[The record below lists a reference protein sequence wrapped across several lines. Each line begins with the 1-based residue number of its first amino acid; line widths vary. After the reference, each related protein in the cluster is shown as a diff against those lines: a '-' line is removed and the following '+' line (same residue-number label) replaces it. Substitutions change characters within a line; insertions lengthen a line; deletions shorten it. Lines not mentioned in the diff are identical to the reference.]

1 MQTFLLYMIKS
12 STILIVLL
20 TYYQFFLKRQTFFNL
35 NRIFLL
41 GVLVLSA
48 LLPFISIEINRNDM
62 IGFPTLASVSEL
74 LEENQIGK
82 SSQSTLI
89 TATEQ
94 PIPMIPLLYGIGV
107 VFFFLRY
114 LTTLCRLCLFVHRNP
129 RKRLHGLYMIQIQ
142 EGLPTFS
149 FFNYLFINTHSLS
162 QENRRK
168 IFAHEKIHIQQCH
181 SLDLCIA
188 EIICIA
194 NWFNPFVWLIKQLIL
209 ENHEYIADQQ
219 VIRKYKISGYLELLI
234 QQSLKGAFSFTNY
247 FSCSNLKKR
256 TIMLTKKQSRKFQ
269 MINYIPAFLLAG
281 MLFYLFSCKNMC
293 EEPESP
299 ELQVF
304 QIVENM
310 PQFSGDLSKWATQ
323 NIKYPSKAIEAG
335 IEGKV
340 YVNFIIDSTG
350 RVGHAEI
357 QRSTQSLLN
366 AEALKGIEAMPD
378 WIPGK
383 QRGKAVRV
391 IYTLP
396 VTFSLK
402 DQAGNFAPKVT
413 IIPPHNEAK
422 TPTLVKDS
430 SETENSTEVCI
441 FQVVEEMPEFAEGN
455 VAEWIMKNIK
465 YPKEAIEA
473 NITGKVFVQFVI
485 EKDGSITN
493 AKIARSASTLM
504 DAEALRI
511 VNNMPQWIP
520 GKQRGKAVR
529 VAYTLPISFSL
540 E

>member
-20 TYYQFFLKRQTFFNL
+20 TYYQFFLKRHTFFNL

-41 GVLVLSA
+41 GVLILSA

-149 FFNYLFINTHSLS
+149 FFNYLFINPHSLS

-234 QQSLKGAFSFTNY
+234 QQSLKGVFSFTNY

-293 EEPESP
+293 EKPESP

-366 AEALKGIEAMPD
+366 AETLKGIEAMPD

-493 AKIARSASTLM
+493 AKIARSASTLL

>member
-149 FFNYLFINTHSLS
+149 FFNYLFINPHSLS

-366 AEALKGIEAMPD
+366 AETLKGIEAMPD

-430 SETENSTEVCI
+430 SETENSMEVCI

-493 AKIARSASTLM
+493 AKIARSASTLL

>member
-1 MQTFLLYMIKS
+1 
-12 STILIVLL
+12 
-20 TYYQFFLKRQTFFNL
+20 
-35 NRIFLL
+35 
-41 GVLVLSA
+41 
-48 LLPFISIEINRNDM
+48 M

-114 LTTLCRLCLFVHRNP
+114 LTTLCRLYLFVHRNP

-149 FFNYLFINTHSLS
+149 FFNYLFINPHSLS

-234 QQSLKGAFSFTNY
+234 QQSLKGVFSFTNY

-293 EEPESP
+293 E
-299 ELQVF
+299 
-304 QIVENM
+304 N
-310 PQFSGDLSKWATQ
+310 
-323 NIKYPSKAIEAG
+323 
-335 IEGKV
+335 
-340 YVNFIIDSTG
+340 
-350 RVGHAEI
+350 
-357 QRSTQSLLN
+357 RS
-366 AEALKGIEAMPD
+366 
-378 WIPGK
+378 
-383 QRGKAVRV
+383 R
-391 IYTLP
+391 
-396 VTFSLK
+396 
-402 DQAGNFAPKVT
+402 
-413 IIPPHNEAK
+413 
-422 TPTLVKDS
+422 
-430 SETENSTEVCI
+430 
-441 FQVVEEMPEFAEGN
+441 
-455 VAEWIMKNIK
+455 
-465 YPKEAIEA
+465 
-473 NITGKVFVQFVI
+473 
-485 EKDGSITN
+485 
-493 AKIARSASTLM
+493 RSFKFFRL
-504 DAEALRI
+504 
-511 VNNMPQWIP
+511 
-520 GKQRGKAVR
+520 
-529 VAYTLPISFSL
+529 
-540 E
+540 

>member
-41 GVLVLSA
+41 GVLILSA

-234 QQSLKGAFSFTNY
+234 QQSLKGVFSFTNY

-256 TIMLTKKQSRKFQ
+256 TIMLIKKQSRKFQ

-293 EEPESP
+293 EKPESP

-493 AKIARSASTLM
+493 AKIARSASTLL

-511 VNNMPQWIP
+511 VNNMP
-520 GKQRGKAVR
+520 
-529 VAYTLPISFSL
+529 
-540 E
+540 

>member
-430 SETENSTEVCI
+430 SETENSTEVRI

-493 AKIARSASTLM
+493 AKIARSASTLL

>member
-41 GVLVLSA
+41 GVLILSA

-234 QQSLKGAFSFTNY
+234 QQSLKGVFSFTNY

-293 EEPESP
+293 EKPESP

-335 IEGKV
+335 IE
-340 YVNFIIDSTG
+340 
-350 RVGHAEI
+350 
-357 QRSTQSLLN
+357 
-366 AEALKGIEAMPD
+366 AMPD

-391 IYTLP
+391 IYPLP

-493 AKIARSASTLM
+493 AKIARSASTLL

>member
-41 GVLVLSA
+41 GVLILSA

-234 QQSLKGAFSFTNY
+234 QQSLKGVFSFTNY

-293 EEPESP
+293 EKPESP

-441 FQVVEEMPEFAEGN
+441 FHVVEEMPEFAEGN

-493 AKIARSASTLM
+493 AKIARSASTLL

>member
-1 MQTFLLYMIKS
+1 
-12 STILIVLL
+12 
-20 TYYQFFLKRQTFFNL
+20 
-35 NRIFLL
+35 
-41 GVLVLSA
+41 
-48 LLPFISIEINRNDM
+48 
-62 IGFPTLASVSEL
+62 
-74 LEENQIGK
+74 
-82 SSQSTLI
+82 
-89 TATEQ
+89 
-94 PIPMIPLLYGIGV
+94 
-107 VFFFLRY
+107 
-114 LTTLCRLCLFVHRNP
+114 
-129 RKRLHGLYMIQIQ
+129 
-142 EGLPTFS
+142 
-149 FFNYLFINTHSLS
+149 
-162 QENRRK
+162 
-168 IFAHEKIHIQQCH
+168 
-181 SLDLCIA
+181 
-188 EIICIA
+188 
-194 NWFNPFVWLIKQLIL
+194 
-209 ENHEYIADQQ
+209 
-219 VIRKYKISGYLELLI
+219 
-234 QQSLKGAFSFTNY
+234 
-247 FSCSNLKKR
+247 
-256 TIMLTKKQSRKFQ
+256 MLTKKQSRKFQ

-357 QRSTQSLLN
+357 QRSTQSLL
-366 AEALKGIEAMPD
+366 
-378 WIPGK
+378 
-383 QRGKAVRV
+383 
-391 IYTLP
+391 
-396 VTFSLK
+396 
-402 DQAGNFAPKVT
+402 
-413 IIPPHNEAK
+413 
-422 TPTLVKDS
+422 KDS

-493 AKIARSASTLM
+493 AKIARSASTLL

>member
-1 MQTFLLYMIKS
+1 M
-12 STILIVLL
+12 
-20 TYYQFFLKRQTFFNL
+20 
-35 NRIFLL
+35 
-41 GVLVLSA
+41 
-48 LLPFISIEINRNDM
+48 
-62 IGFPTLASVSEL
+62 
-74 LEENQIGK
+74 
-82 SSQSTLI
+82 
-89 TATEQ
+89 
-94 PIPMIPLLYGIGV
+94 
-107 VFFFLRY
+107 
-114 LTTLCRLCLFVHRNP
+114 
-129 RKRLHGLYMIQIQ
+129 
-142 EGLPTFS
+142 
-149 FFNYLFINTHSLS
+149 
-162 QENRRK
+162 
-168 IFAHEKIHIQQCH
+168 
-181 SLDLCIA
+181 CIA

-256 TIMLTKKQSRKFQ
+256 TIMLTKKQSHKFQ

-493 AKIARSASTLM
+493 AKIARSASTLL

>member
-1 MQTFLLYMIKS
+1 MQTFLPYMIKS

-20 TYYQFFLKRQTFFNL
+20 IYYQFFLKKQTFFNL

-41 GVLVLSA
+41 GVLILSA
-48 LLPFISIEINRNDM
+48 LIPFISIEINRTGM
-62 IGFPTLASVSEL
+62 IGVPTLASVSEL
-74 LEENQIGK
+74 LGENQVVE
-82 SSQSTLI
+82 STQSTLT
-89 TATEQ
+89 TATER
-94 PIPMIPLLYGIGV
+94 PISMIPLLYGIGV
-107 VFFFLRY
+107 MCFFLRY
-114 LTTLCRLCLFVHRNP
+114 LITLCRLCLFVRRNP
-129 RKRLHGLYMIQIQ
+129 RKQLHRLHIIKIQ
-142 EGLPTFS
+142 EGQPTFS

-162 QENRRK
+162 LENRRK
-168 IFAHEKIHIQQCH
+168 IFAHEKIHIQQYH
-181 SLDLCIA
+181 SLDSCIA

-194 NWFNPFVWLIKQLIL
+194 NWFNPLVWLMKQLIL

-219 VIRKYKISGYLELLI
+219 VIRKYKVSGYLELLI

-256 TIMLTKKQSRKFQ
+256 TIMMTKRQSRKFRV
-269 MINYIPAFLLAG
+269 ISYIPAFLLVG

-293 EEPESP
+293 EGPESP

-304 QIVENM
+304 QVVENM
-310 PQFSGDLSKWATQ
+310 PQFSGDLSTWATQ

-340 YVNFIIDSTG
+340 YVDFIIDSTG

-357 QRSTQSLLN
+357 RQSTHALLN

-378 WIPGK
+378 WVPGK
-383 QRGKAVRV
+383 QRGKAVRLA
-391 IYTLP
+391 YTLP
-396 VTFSLK
+396 VSFSLK

-413 IIPPHNEAK
+413 IIPPRNETK
-422 TPTLVKDS
+422 TPTPAKDS

-441 FQVVEEMPEFAEGN
+441 FQVVEEMPEFAEGT
-455 VAEWIMKNIK
+455 VAEWITSNIK
-465 YPKEAIEA
+465 YPKEAMEA

-485 EKDGSITN
+485 EKDGSVTN
-493 AKIARSASTLM
+493 ARIAKGVSAQLDT
-504 DAEALRI
+504 EALRI
-511 VNNMPQWIP
+511 VNDMPKWIP